1 MQKVHFINVRF
12 QNVIWWNIR
21 SKAFSRSLWRLNFS
35 QKRRP
40 ERSNFKESS
49 CNNPSMYVPLVALKA
64 FFKSHYRARLNDDSS
79 TAWVCAKFSILVPGD
94 LITTNSQSLLFRNI
108 VQTHVSRVIWNNISA
123 GLCSTPALAS
133 IALAVRQNWNWIWI
147 FCYRFHQECGKC
159 MLHARLPDFVWLAA
173 EVPAREE
180 SSREIDLLLAQ
191 DDTRQRSKSKR
202 REPCKTGRR
211 NVAIQRSEAEKSS
224 SESRGAS
231 CVCTARSYFG
241 EMFWRSPKPNIE

>member
-1 MQKVHFINVRF
+1 
-12 QNVIWWNIR
+12 
-21 SKAFSRSLWRLNFS
+21 
-35 QKRRP
+35 
-40 ERSNFKESS
+40 
-49 CNNPSMYVPLVALKA
+49 MYVPLVALKP

-147 FCYRFHQECGKC
+147 FCYRFHRECGKC

-191 DDTRQRSKSKR
+191 DDTRQRSKSGR
-202 REPCKTGRR
+202 REPCKNGRR
-211 NVAIQRSEAEKSS
+211 MLPFKEARQKNPRVNRAKRAVCVPHEVTLAKCFDVPQSRILNKAETENVGAEKLFSS
-224 SESRGAS
+224 SSAS
-231 CVCTARSYFG
+231 LRNRRQRLSLDCTFTKLIFLSHFFG
-241 EMFWRSPKPNIE
+241 SGLLFSEN